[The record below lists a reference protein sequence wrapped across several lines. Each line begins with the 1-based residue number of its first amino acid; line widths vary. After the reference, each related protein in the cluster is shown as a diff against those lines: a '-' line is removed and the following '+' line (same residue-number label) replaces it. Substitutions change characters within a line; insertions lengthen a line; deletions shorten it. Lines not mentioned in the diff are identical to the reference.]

1 MSNQKKLERKHKA
14 KPAPELRNQ
23 INNLKNRIKRQVKQL
38 KIAKWNS
45 IIGSVTQNNPS
56 EHQFWPKIR
65 NSPLLDQNPLPSLP
79 QSIKQKSELF
89 ANHFEN
95 AFTNPKITKPIN
107 KPFNY
112 YKSKRY
118 NQPITPKELNTAI
131 RKTTNSTSTDNI
143 TNKFIKNL
151 GDPAKSLLLYLFNA
165 SLTLHYVPS

>member
-1 MSNQKKLERKHKA
+1 MELNNWLCHPKQSQRTPILVKITKLFTTR
-14 KPAPELRNQ
+14 P
-23 INNLKNRIKRQVKQL
+23 
-38 KIAKWNS
+38 
-45 IIGSVTQNNPS
+45 
-56 EHQFWPKIR
+56 
-65 NSPLLDQNPLPSLP
+65 NPLPSLP

-131 RKTTNSTSTDNI
+131 RKTPTPQAPTTSQTNSSRISATQVFPTI
-143 TNKFIKNL
+143 PIQCT
-151 GDPAKSLLLYLFNA
+151 PYPSLCPFPMENRYHHPN
-165 SLTLHYVPS
+165 SQK